1 MYLLGKI
8 VRIDK
13 GNAHVD
19 TEQGIV
25 LCATRGRLKQGRK
38 TQRNL
43 FAVGD
48 DVEISVSSQ
57 SGGVIENVLD
67 RRSKLSRPD
76 GFRPDIEHIMIANVD
91 LIAAITSVAEPPFLP
106 GILDRYI
113 AAALI
118 HELPLLIVV
127 NKTDIEMSA
136 ETISSLDEFR
146 ALGCDIVLTSAAT
159 GAGLKELL
167 ARLHDKT
174 TVFTGHSGVGKSSL
188 LRALIPG
195 FEPATAPVSE
205 RSGMGKHTTTRVELV
220 RTDFGYV
227 ADTPGIKVFGVWG
240 IPPIEL
246 GFFFPEIAPYIHS
259 CRFNNC
265 SHRTEPGCAVKS
277 AVAQGAISRRR
288 YESYIDILAELEEME
303 RLAKPW

>member
-1 MYLLGKI
+1 M
-8 VRIDK
+8 
-13 GNAHVD
+13 D
-19 TEQGIV
+19 TEQGVV

-57 SGGVIENVLD
+57 SGGVIENVLE

-106 GILDRYI
+106 SILDRYI

-146 ALGCDIVLTSAAT
+146 AFGCDIVLTSAAKGT
-159 GAGLKELL
+159 GLDELRTKL
-167 ARLHDKT
+167 TGKT
-174 TVFTGHSGVGKSSL
+174 TIFTGHSGVGKSSL
-188 LRALIPG
+188 LRVLIPG

-220 RTDFGYV
+220 RTEFGYV
-227 ADTPGIKVFGVWG
+227 ADTPGIKVFGIWG
-240 IPPIEL
+240 IPPFEL
-246 GFFFPEIAPYIHS
+246 GFFFPEFAPYLHS
-259 CRFNNC
+259 CRFSNC
-265 SHRTEPGCAVKS
+265 THRTEPGCAIKP
-277 AVAQGAISRRR
+277 AVAQGAIARRR
-288 YESYIDILAELEEME
+288 YDSYVEIINELEEME